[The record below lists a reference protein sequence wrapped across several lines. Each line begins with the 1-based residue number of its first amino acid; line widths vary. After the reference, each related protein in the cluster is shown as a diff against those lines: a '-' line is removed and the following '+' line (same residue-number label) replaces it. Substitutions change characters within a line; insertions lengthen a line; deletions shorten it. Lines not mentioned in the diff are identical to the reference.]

1 MVGTTISHHK
11 ILSEPQV
18 SVRPFPEGRDVWQV
32 SESGGSQ
39 PRWSADGRELYWV
52 AVKTLMAA
60 EVSTRGGFTVGETK
74 TLFEDPNLE
83 GPNWRYDVALDGRF
97 VLVETLEQP
106 APAIRVV
113 QNWFAEFR
121 DREQN

>member
-1 MVGTTISHHK
+1 MGRLRRFLR
-11 ILSEPQV
+11 ILT
-18 SVRPFPEGRDVWQV
+18 F
-32 SESGGSQ
+32 
-39 PRWSADGRELYWV
+39 
-52 AVKTLMAA
+52 
-60 EVSTRGGFTVGETK
+60 
-74 TLFEDPNLE
+74 E